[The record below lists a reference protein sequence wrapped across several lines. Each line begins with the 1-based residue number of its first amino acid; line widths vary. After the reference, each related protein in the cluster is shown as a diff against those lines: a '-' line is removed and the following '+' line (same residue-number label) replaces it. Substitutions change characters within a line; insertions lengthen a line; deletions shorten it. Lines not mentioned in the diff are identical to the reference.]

1 MASGMRGSSVGRGET
16 TSEETLH
23 GLTSSVLVESLFAR
37 SLDAMVLYDRDGLVR
52 RANASAEQLLG
63 RSSADIVETKFGER
77 FHADDIAKAHDAFA
91 RALDDRPSE
100 FEARLRRSDGSTIDA
115 SIMLIPCNPGDG
127 VTTICGIAR
136 EVSARKDIER
146 ALHEAT
152 QKFRSLFEYYDDPVA
167 LVDLD
172 GGITAINAATTTLTG
187 LAPEDLIDRPYT
199 DLVIPVN
206 PDDAGHLFARISQV
220 RAVSTPAVLTARSDE
235 TLDVMLKA
243 IPVLVD
249 SRVVGAYLIAR
260 DLTAERSAERD
271 AREQAERLRS
281 LHAVTV
287 SAGATVLEQLLATL
301 DAGRLLLEC
310 DFASISMLEEDELVV
325 RHASGSIAGLGVG
338 SRVPT
343 SQSFVGRIFT
353 TDDVIIDEDVRGHD
367 FGAHIDTPPDAFKAF
382 IGGPIR
388 LKGRTAGSIA
398 FLRSNDQEKFRSID
412 QDLVRL
418 VGALCASAI
427 ERIEHEARL
436 DQLAFTD
443 PLTGLPNRLVLDDRL
458 RHAIA
463 TSRRQKQ
470 RFALMFLDLDHFKS
484 INDSFGHLVGDAVLR
499 GVASRLQYVLR
510 DSDTVARI
518 GGDEF
523 VIVQPNIGPTS
534 DVFDLTRRLL
544 AAFAKPLQIED
555 REFAVGVSIGIA
567 MYPDDAAEASTL
579 LERAD
584 AALYR
589 SKAEGRGRA
598 SVFTTDS

>member
-1 MASGMRGSSVGRGET
+1 LGESIT
-16 TSEETLH
+16 
-23 GLTSSVLVESLFAR
+23 GLAGNEFVESLFLR
-37 SLDAMVLYDRDGLVR
+37 SLDAIMIYDREGFVR
-52 RANASAEQLLG
+52 QANPAAELLMG
-63 RSSADIVETKFGER
+63 ATEAEFVETKLGDRLHPDE
-77 FHADDIAKAHDAFA
+77 IAKAREAFD
-91 RALDDRPSE
+91 RALDDLTTE
-100 FEARLRRSDGSTIDA
+100 FDARLRRGDGSLFDA
-115 SIMLIPCNPGDG
+115 AIMFIPICSGGKVTG
-127 VTTICGIAR
+127 VCGIAR
-136 EVSARKDIER
+136 EISARKEIER
-146 ALHEAT
+146 ALFETT

-167 LVDLD
+167 LVDLE
-172 GGITAINAATTTLTG
+172 GVITAVNAATTTMTG
-187 LAPEDLIDRPYT
+187 HAPEGLIDRPYT
-199 DLVIPVN
+199 DLLLPIDPEE
-206 PDDAGHLFARISQV
+206 ARQLFPRVAHV
-220 RAVSTPAVLTARSDE
+220 RAVSTPAVLFAR
-235 TLDVMLKA
+235 THQKLDVLLKA

-249 SRVVGAYLIAR
+249 ERVVGAYLIAH
-260 DLTAERSAERD
+260 DLSAERSAERD

-281 LHAVTV
+281 LHAVMV
-287 SAGATVLEQLLATL
+287 SAGATVLEQLHETL

-338 SRVPT
+338 TRVGARE
-343 SQSFVGRIFT
+343 SFVGRIFT
-353 TDDVIIDEDVRGHD
+353 VDDVLIDEDVRGHD
-367 FGAHIDTPPDAFKAF
+367 FGAHVDAPPDAFKAY

-398 FLRSNDQEKFRSID
+398 FLRSTEQERFRSID
-412 QDLVRL
+412 TDLVRL

-484 INDSFGHLVGDAVLR
+484 INDTYGHLVGDAVLR
-499 GVASRLQYVLR
+499 CVAGRLQYVLR

-523 VIVQPNIGPTS
+523 IIVQPNIGATS
-534 DVFDLTRRLL
+534 DVFDLSRRLL
-544 AAFAKPLQIED
+544 AAFEKPLVIED
-555 REFAVGVSIGIA
+555 REFTIGVSIGIA
-567 MYPDDAAEASTL
+567 IYPDDAADASSL

-598 SVFTTDS
+598 SSITTDS

>member
-1 MASGMRGSSVGRGET
+1 MASDMRGSSVGREGSTFDESIT
-16 TSEETLH
+16 CLA
-23 GLTSSVLVESLFAR
+23 GNDFVESLFLR
-37 SLDAMVLYDRDGLVR
+37 SLDAIMVYDCEGHVR
-52 RANASAEQLLG
+52 RANPAAELLMG
-63 RSSADIVETKFGER
+63 ATQAEFVGIEFFNRLHPDEIV
-77 FHADDIAKAHDAFA
+77 KAREAFD
-91 RALDDRPSE
+91 RALDDLTTE
-100 FEARLRRSDGSTIDA
+100 FDARLSRGDGSLFDA
-115 SIMLIPCNPGDG
+115 AIMFIPINNAGKVTG
-127 VTTICGIAR
+127 VCGITR
-136 EVSARKDIER
+136 EISARKDIER
-146 ALHEAT
+146 ALFETT

-167 LVDLD
+167 LVDLE
-172 GGITAINAATTTLTG
+172 GVITAVNAATTTMTG
-187 LAPEDLIDRPYT
+187 HSPEDLIDRPYT
-199 DLVIPVN
+199 DLLSPTN
-206 PDDAGHLFARISQV
+206 PEEARQLFPRIAHV
-220 RAVSTPAVLTARSDE
+220 RAVSTLAVLFARTHHKVDI
-235 TLDVMLKA
+235 LLKA

-249 SRVVGAYLIAR
+249 ERVVGAYLIAH
-260 DLTAERSAERD
+260 DLSAERSAERD

-287 SAGATVLEQLLATL
+287 SAGATILEQLHATL
-301 DAGRLLLEC
+301 DAGRLLLGC

-325 RHASGSIAGLGVG
+325 RYASGSIAGLGAGTRVG
-338 SRVPT
+338 VHE
-343 SQSFVGRIFT
+343 SFVGRIFT
-353 TDDVIIDEDVRGHD
+353 VDDVLIDEDVRGHD
-367 FGAHIDTPPDAFKAF
+367 FGAHVDAPPDAFKAY

-398 FLRSNDQEKFRSID
+398 FLRSTEQEPFRSID
-412 QDLVRL
+412 VDLVRL

-458 RHAIA
+458 RYAIA

-484 INDSFGHLVGDAVLR
+484 INDTYGHLTGDAVLR
-499 GVASRLQYVLR
+499 AVAGRLQYVLR

-523 VIVQPNIGPTS
+523 IIVQPNIGATS
-534 DVFDLTRRLL
+534 DVFDLSRRLL
-544 AAFAKPLQIED
+544 AAFDKPLVIEN

-567 MYPDDAAEASTL
+567 IYPDDAADASSL

-598 SVFTTDS
+598 SIFTTGS

>member
-1 MASGMRGSSVGRGET
+1 MRGSSVGRGGS
-16 TSEETLH
+16 TSEESIA
-23 GLTSSVLVESLFAR
+23 GLASIGFVESVFLR
-37 SLDAMVLYDRDGLVR
+37 SLDAIMVYDCDGFVR
-52 RANASAEQLLG
+52 QANPAAEQLMG
-63 RSSADIVETKFGER
+63 ATEAEIFETKLGER
-77 FHADDIAKAHDAFA
+77 LHADDVAKAREAFD
-91 RALDDRPSE
+91 RALDDRTTE
-100 FEARLRRSDGSTIDA
+100 FDALLRRGDGSLFDA
-115 SIMLIPCNPGDG
+115 AIMLIPIRSGG
-127 VTTICGIAR
+127 KVTGICGITR
-136 EVSARKDIER
+136 EISARKDIER

-167 LVDLD
+167 LVDLE
-172 GGITAINAATTTLTG
+172 GVITAINAATTTMTG
-187 LAPEDLIDRPYT
+187 HSPEDLIDRPYT
-199 DLVIPVN
+199 DLLSPIN
-206 PDDAGHLFARISQV
+206 PEEARQLFPRIAHV
-220 RAVSTPAVLTARSDE
+220 RAVSTPAVLVARSHHE
-235 TLDVMLKA
+235 LDVLLKA

-249 SRVVGAYLIAR
+249 ERVVGAYLIAH
-260 DLTAERSAERD
+260 DLSAERSAERD

-287 SAGATVLEQLLATL
+287 SAGATVLEQLHATL

-325 RHASGSIAGLGVG
+325 RYASGFIVGLGVG
-338 SRVPT
+338 TRVDAHE
-343 SQSFVGRIFT
+343 SFVGRIFT
-353 TDDVIIDEDVRGHD
+353 VDDVLSDEDVSGHD
-367 FGAHIDTPPDAFKAF
+367 FGAHVDAPPDAFKAY

-398 FLRSNDQEKFRSID
+398 FLRSTEQERFRSID
-412 QDLVRL
+412 VDLVRL

-436 DQLAFTD
+436 DKLAFTD

-470 RFALMFLDLDHFKS
+470 RFALMFLDLDHFKA
-484 INDSFGHLVGDAVLR
+484 INDTYGHLAGDAVLR
-499 GVASRLQYVLR
+499 GVAGRLQYVLR

-523 VIVQPNIGPTS
+523 VIVQPNIGATS
-534 DVFDLTRRLL
+534 DVFDLSRRLL
-544 AAFAKPLQIED
+544 AAFEKPLVIDE
-555 REFAVGVSIGIA
+555 REFAIGVSLGIA
-567 MYPDDAAEASTL
+567 IYPDDAADASSL

-584 AALYR
+584 SALYR

-598 SVFTTDS
+598 SIFTTGS